1 MSKEPSITRMLIDAL
16 KPRDVTVVDIARS
29 LISLEKVSRVEINV
43 AEVDVK
49 TETLKI
55 SISGTGID
63 IKEIERT
70 LEKHATVI
78 RSIDYVVAEK

>member
-1 MSKEPSITRMLIDAL
+1 MSKEPSITRILIDAL
-16 KPRDVTVVDIARS
+16 KPRDVTIVEIARS
-29 LISLEKVSRVEINV
+29 LISIDRISRVEINV
-43 AEVDVK
+43 AEVDVR

-55 SISGTGID
+55 NITGSNID
-63 IKEIERT
+63 LKEVEKA

>member
-1 MSKEPSITRMLIDAL
+1 MLIDAL

-55 SISGTGID
+55 SISGQGID
-63 IKEIERT
+63 IKEIERA

>member
-1 MSKEPSITRMLIDAL
+1 MLIDAL

-63 IKEIERT
+63 IKEIERA